1 MNAFQRV
8 DGGASPP
15 IGSRGA
21 KRAIGGGGASA
32 EGRGE
37 AGRGGEASSRSQAP
51 RGGEGREDGARA
63 EGRGDAARGGEASSR
78 SQPPRGGEGAGG
90 GGGSEGGG
98 SGIGRGSDGEGSG
111 WGGSSGADELV
122 FVTGATGLL
131 GGHLVRE
138 LLSRGHRVRALVRER
153 RRGAALLPDEARLE
167 LVVGDLGDVAGFAA
181 ALTGVTVVFHAGAY
195 FREAGQGGSHER
207 ALERINVEG
216 TRALIAAAYAAGV
229 RSVLHV
235 SSIGTL
241 APSAPEGRAVDEG
254 MRIRAH
260 ETRNAYYRSKVLA
273 DAVVEEALEEHR
285 DLWAAFVLPGYM
297 NGPGDSGPTAAGRTI
312 QDFVGGRL
320 PGVLDAHFS
329 YVDARD
335 VAWACVEA
343 ARRGKR
349 GRRYI
354 VAGQRA
360 SLAEEY
366 AILER
371 VTGVVAPTRRV
382 PMRLLGAV
390 ALVQEAWARLSG
402 RPVLLG
408 LATYR
413 LLRDDGPHG
422 RFDSSRAERELGVR
436 FRPLEETL
444 ADAVRW
450 LDEHGM
456 LEGKPRQ
463 LAAQSG

>member
-1 MNAFQRV
+1 MN
-8 DGGASPP
+8 DS
-15 IGSRGA
+15 
-21 KRAIGGGGASA
+21 KRHV
-32 EGRGE
+32 
-37 AGRGGEASSRSQAP
+37 GEASLPVSDP
-51 RGGEGREDGARA
+51 EPELGR
-63 EGRGDAARGGEASSR
+63 
-78 SQPPRGGEGAGG
+78 
-90 GGGSEGGG
+90 
-98 SGIGRGSDGEGSG
+98 GRGSSE
-111 WGGSSGADELV
+111 SSELV

-138 LLSRGHRVRALVRER
+138 LLSRGRRVRALVRDAR
-153 RRGAALLPDEARLE
+153 RAASLLPDDPRLE
-167 LVVGDLGDVAGFAA
+167 LIVGDLGDVAGFVSHLGGAS
-181 ALTGVTVVFHAGAY
+181 LVIHAGAY
-195 FREAGQGGSHER
+195 FREAGQGGTHDE

-216 TRALIAAAYAAGV
+216 TRALVEAAYAAGI
-229 RSVLHV
+229 RRFLQV

-241 APSAPEGRAVDEG
+241 TPSASGEEAVNEG

-260 ETRNAYYRSKVLA
+260 QTGNAYYRSKILA
-273 DAVVEEALEEHR
+273 DAVVEDALELHR

-297 NGPGDSGPTAAGRTI
+297 NGPGDAGPTAAGRTI
-312 QDFVGGRL
+312 LDFVGGKL

-343 ARRGKR
+343 AQQGRR

-354 VAGQRA
+354 VAGRRA

-371 VTGVVAPTRRV
+371 VTGVAAPTRRV
-382 PMRLLGAV
+382 PMWLLGAV
-390 ALVQEAWARLSG
+390 ALLQEAWARLSG

-444 ADAVRW
+444 VDAVRW
-450 LDEHGM
+450 LSEHEM
-456 LEGKPRQ
+456 LDARRLTASLEG
-463 LAAQSG
+463 AAPSA